1 MVDVIARAAFRPES
15 HWLGRQW
22 HPITHASGYDGAMNG
37 SRSPASFLRVSL
49 WELFLVLGLVAVGC
63 ASLKYAG
70 EVWWI
75 VLSSVMLAGFLAAA
89 VAAVVGRGAM
99 QARAIGFVLC
109 VAIYLLL
116 VFWSAP
122 FNDDGTTSREFDP
135 ATAHLPTTR
144 LLLPLHAA
152 LSTQIWIDASTGRPM
167 PNFDPHSGIGLNVH
181 SVDSVNR
188 VHFMAIGHLLWAFLL
203 GYLGSRLAVW
213 MDACRRSD
221 AATN

>member
-1 MVDVIARAAFRPES
+1 
-15 HWLGRQW
+15 
-22 HPITHASGYDGAMNG
+22 MNV

-49 WELFLVLGLVAVGC
+49 WELFLVLGLVGVGC

-75 VLSSVMLAGFLAAA
+75 VLSSAMLAGFLVGA

-109 VAIYLLL
+109 VAIYMLL

-135 ATAHLPTTR
+135 DTAHLPTTK

-152 LSTQIWIDASTGRPM
+152 LSTLIWIDASTGKPM
-167 PNFDPHSGIGLNVH
+167 PNFDPHTGTGLNVY
-181 SVDSVNR
+181 SVDSINR
-188 VHFMAIGHLLWAFLL
+188 AYFMAIGHLLWAFLI
-203 GYLGSRLAVW
+203 GYLGSRLAAW
-213 MDACRRSD
+213 IDARRRSV
-221 AATN
+221 AATNGPA